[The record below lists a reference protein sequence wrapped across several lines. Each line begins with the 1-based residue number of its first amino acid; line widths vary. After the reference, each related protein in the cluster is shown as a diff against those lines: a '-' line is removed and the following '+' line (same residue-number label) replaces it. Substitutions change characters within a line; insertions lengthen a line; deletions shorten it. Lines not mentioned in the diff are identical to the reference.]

1 LVCHPTVDLPTLSLR
16 NNMSEETMIHIEI
29 NKDLFD
35 TLSQME
41 ESGKIDKKE
50 DFVEEAVKSFID
62 DRED

>member
-1 LVCHPTVDLPTLSLR
+1 
-16 NNMSEETMIHIEI
+16 MSEETMIHIEI